1 MAGYPTEQQSG
12 ANTSAPDL
20 GNGPGHSHSYY
31 DDTLDWMSEK
41 LVSASSSVE
50 SGWNA
55 TKQEASAIE
64 AGIEAGAEYLYK
76 EADQWVKQLL
86 GAKTWSELHHIANV
100 LLGPESF
107 YLGVTCGVVKNL
119 GETAFGLIGLL
130 KMLVLAGLYEEL
142 HGSAVLVYSTPQ
154 SAMLR
159 AAGWVFDKMIG
170 KQMKDADT
178 QLKGIFSE
186 VGKIFKEPAKFFGAA
201 WASAS
206 GDYVKKWREFER
218 LAKTGRAVDQFKA
231 GEIAGEVLTT
241 VVLTILAIVS
251 GVGAAIRTTEAVV
264 GGVRALIGA
273 AEVTEEAAAA
283 LSKEAPELVKAAR
296 GLEDAKPAGTS
307 AGEVEAAPA
316 KPKPYSNPKSR
327 PKYAD
332 DQVQKVWDA
341 AKQSDGKVYD
351 PNTGEELTWDPNQ
364 SRAGQWDMG
373 HKPGNEYWRLHE
385 DYMDG
390 KISKE
395 EFLQK
400 YRDPDNY
407 QPESPSANRSHRWED
422 TSPNQQDDE

>member
-1 MAGYPTEQQSG
+1 
-12 ANTSAPDL
+12 
-20 GNGPGHSHSYY
+20 
-31 DDTLDWMSEK
+31 MSEK

-154 SAMLR
+154 GAMLR

-307 AGEVEAAPA
+307 AGEEGSSPESLKSGEKPSKQKRKNRAPSKTNKNIDQSKTLKNPDGSTTYFDNA
-316 KPKPYSNPKSR
+316 GRPVTYNSDGYPDFSPYSEATVKVDGLKGSIP
-327 PKYAD
+327 PD
-332 DQVQKVWDA
+332 DSLANKAVGL
-341 AKQSDGKVYD
+341 SSTPDGYTWHHVED
-351 PNTGEELTWDPNQ
+351 GETMQLVPTDIHSEFPHTGGASIIRN
-364 SRAGQWDMG
+364 G
-373 HKPGNEYWRLHE
+373 GN
-385 DYMDG
+385 
-390 KISKE
+390 
-395 EFLQK
+395 
-400 YRDPDNY
+400 
-407 QPESPSANRSHRWED
+407 
-422 TSPNQQDDE
+422 